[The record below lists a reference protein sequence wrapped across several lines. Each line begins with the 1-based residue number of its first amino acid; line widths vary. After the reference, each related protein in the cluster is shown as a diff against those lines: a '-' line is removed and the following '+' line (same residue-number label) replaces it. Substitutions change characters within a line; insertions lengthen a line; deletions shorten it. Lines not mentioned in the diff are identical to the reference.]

1 MKPRLLEI
9 RQGVLSHNDQ
19 LAARLRTRFAEHGVF
34 VVNLVSSPGA
44 GKTTFLQA
52 TLQKLR
58 VSGRHAAALVG
69 DLETDNDA
77 RRLAESGAPVRQI
90 TTGGNC
96 HLEADMIERFLEGWD
111 LNALDYLFIENV
123 GNLVCPS
130 SYDLGEALR
139 VVLLSTTE
147 GEDKPLKYPPMFAS
161 SDLAVFTKIDIAEA
175 VEFNRDAALAAVQSV
190 HPGIR
195 VLEVSAKKGT
205 GMDAW
210 LDYLSAHRDIYMA
223 APAEERA

>member
-58 VSGRHAAALVG
+58 ASGRHAAALVG

-111 LNALDYLFIENV
+111 LNTLDYLFIENV

-175 VEFNRDAALAAVQSV
+175 VEFDRDAALAAVQSV

-223 APAEERA
+223 SPAEERS